1 MKYYIR
7 GIKNIFDRKFRG
19 GKAILEV
26 KMTGNA
32 RQLARE
38 LSNKDLGKI
47 KVNVLGV
54 TPNSLELQ
62 VVQVQQEQ

>member
-1 MKYYIR
+1 
-7 GIKNIFDRKFRG
+7 
-19 GKAILEV
+19 
-26 KMTGNA
+26 MTGNA

-62 VVQVQQEQ
+62 VEQVSVEE